1 MIPLLSI
8 AVCDDEA
15 LQRDMLEKMLREYYG
30 ENANIDVYSDGRRL
44 LDAIERSGRDLYD
57 IYILDVIMPAM
68 TGIELGERLR
78 GMGIR
83 SPIIFL
89 TNSKEYAVDS
99 YSVRAF
105 HYLIKPVTK
114 EKMASVLNS
123 AQELAARLSSDVTA
137 VHTADGVVM
146 INTSDILYAEL
157 FSRSVKYVLTDGS
170 SVETI
175 KLRTSFK
182 NAVSGLLEHDRFVI
196 LGSSLLI
203 NLRCIKKV
211 GKDELI
217 FTNGTVLPISKCARK
232 DLLENCMDYWL
243 K

>member
-44 LDAIERSGRDLYD
+44 LDAVERSGRDLYD

-105 HYLIKPVTK
+105 HYLIKAGDKGKDGIGLKQRAGACRAP
-114 EKMASVLNS
+114 
-123 AQELAARLSSDVTA
+123 ELGRYGGAHCRRCCDDKHLG
-137 VHTADGVVM
+137 HTLCR
-146 INTSDILYAEL
+146 T
-157 FSRSVKYVLTDGS
+157 VLTLG
-170 SVETI
+170 EI
-175 KLRTSFK
+175 RP
-182 NAVSGLLEHDRFVI
+182 DRRQ
-196 LGSSLLI
+196 LGRNDKAAHLFQERRERS
-203 NLRCIKKV
+203 
-211 GKDELI
+211 
-217 FTNGTVLPISKCARK
+217 A
-232 DLLENCMDYWL
+232 
-243 K
+243 